1 MTPINKILI
10 ATGAASL
17 LLCLNVNAQNN
28 LLVDNTF
35 DSNAS
40 AASWTGL
47 SNGFDPDYNSINF
60 FRFDTDR
67 ITTDHWIN
75 DNNFSNVSQ
84 VVTGFSGNQVYNS
97 TVSAFYNTAMTTGSY
112 DIFAKF
118 VFLDVSDN
126 SLGELEG
133 SRNNIVSAAGNGFIT
148 LFDSN
153 ITTPENTAKI
163 NMIFFANEN
172 GADSYLSL
180 DALSFT
186 AAAVPE
192 PSAYA
197 MIAGLLGLGYVMTAR
212 RRSAAK

>member
-17 LLCLNVNAQNN
+17 LLCLNVNAQN
-28 LLVDNTF
+28 LLVDGNF
-35 DSNAS
+35 DTNAS
-40 AASWTGL
+40 VANWTGL
-47 SNGFDPDYNSINF
+47 SDGFDGDYNTTNF
-60 FRFDTDR
+60 FRLDGDR
-67 ITTDHWIN
+67 VTTDQWIGE
-75 DNNFSNVSQ
+75 NNFSNVSQ
-84 VVTGFSGNQVYNS
+84 VVTGFSGNQSYNS
-97 TVSAFYNTAMTTGSY
+97 TVSAFYNTTTTTGTY

-172 GADSYLSL
+172 GANSYLSL